1 MAYFGGMMAG
11 GRDDEHKGNS
21 FGAIAIL
28 VLAPIIATLIHLAV
42 SRSREFLADE
52 SGAHLSHKP
61 LALAN
66 ALQKLHNF
74 SKVHPIIGEPKHE
87 ATAHLFIVNP
97 FKPSLL
103 VSLLSTH
110 PPVEER
116 VKRLKALRI

>member
-1 MAYFGGMMAG
+1 MLPT
-11 GRDDEHKGNS
+11 NP
-21 FGAIAIL
+21 
-28 VLAPIIATLIHLAV
+28 APIIATLINLAV
-42 SRSREFLADE
+42 YRSREFLADE